1 MDVNLW
7 EGGTAFLPNCGEC
20 KVSIC
25 PAPHKMAAH
34 RRRAPYNLGQAFDYA
49 CNDTDRVC
57 YDLLVAGDTLW
68 LALIPEDS
76 LLEGIRVKVP
86 VPDAVNVITFS
97 IVAETITLDD
107 CGATVTTPIVLP
119 VPLTG
124 LTTAALLSTWAQ
136 ISPMLYTQPYAVGG
150 RQGIRIGI
158 VFTTFPVNGLSSFLG
173 RIELTA
179 VARDLE
185 TSQLADCRLNAACV
199 IANP

>member
-7 EGGTAFLPNCGEC
+7 EGGTAFLPDCGEC

-34 RRRAPYNLGQAFDYA
+34 RRRAPYNMGAAFDYA
-49 CNDTDRVC
+49 CNTADRVC

-68 LALIPEDS
+68 LALIPEDA

-86 VPDAVNVITFS
+86 VPDNINQITFNV
-97 IVAETITLDD
+97 VAETITLDD
-107 CGATVTTPIVLP
+107 CGALVTTPIVLP
-119 VPLTG
+119 VSLTG
-124 LTTAALLSTWAQ
+124 LNANALLSTWAE
-136 ISPMLYTQPYAVGG
+136 IAPMLYTQPYGPSG
-150 RQGIRIGI
+150 REGIRIGLELL
-158 VFTTFPVNGLSSFLG
+158 TFPVNGLPSFRG

-185 TSQLADCRLNAACV
+185 TVQVADCRQNAACV
-199 IANP
+199 IAN

>member
-1 MDVNLW
+1 MDVQLW
-7 EGGTAFLPNCGEC
+7 EGGTAFLPDCGEC

-34 RRRAPYNLGQAFDYA
+34 RRRAPYNMGQAFDYV
-49 CNDTDRVC
+49 CNQTDRVC
-57 YDLLVAGDTLW
+57 YDLLLATDTLW

-86 VPDAVNVITFS
+86 APDAVNVVTFDV
-97 IVAETITLDD
+97 VAETITLED
-107 CGATVTTPIVLP
+107 CGALTTTPIVLP
-119 VPLTG
+119 VSLTG
-124 LTTAALLSTWAQ
+124 LTTAALLSVWAQ
-136 ISPMLYTQPYAVGG
+136 IAPMLYTQPYTVNG
-150 RQGIRIGI
+150 RTGIRIGI
-158 VFTTFPVNGLSSFLG
+158 QFNTFPVNGLASFLG

-185 TSQLADCRLNAACV
+185 TAQQADCRINGACV